1 MSEMRDCYV
10 FDVDGTLALKGDR
23 DPYDYSKILLDRPQ
37 IYVVDICRKLALSAD
52 IIILSGRMDV
62 CRDETIE
69 WLDSWKIPHALLL
82 MRKEKDF
89 RADEIVKE
97 ELYTQ
102 HIKPFYKV
110 LGVFDDRPK
119 VNRVWRE
126 LELPLFMI
134 GDQTKEF

>member
-1 MSEMRDCYV
+1 MSEMRDCYI

-62 CRDETIE
+62 CREGTIE
-69 WLDSWKIPHALLL
+69 WLDSWEIPHALVL

-102 HIKPFYKV
+102 HIKPFYNV

-119 VNRVWRE
+119 VNRMWRE
-126 LELPLFMI
+126 LGLPLFMI